1 MATAAPR
8 VTPHVIATDERR
20 DNLRAM
26 LTADPQRLRR
36 RSISLGVPWDDAD
49 DVAQTVVLRAWRA
62 VERVES
68 SDTGRLCSWVDA
80 IARNAATDFARAKA
94 RARITELDENLEDDA
109 DVAASVEDRTIVDG
123 ALRAVQVLPDALREA
138 LLLSVADGLSAP
150 EIAALLDVSPDV
162 VRQRISRARRELA
175 KCKSSGMSPQE

>member
-1 MATAAPR
+1 MTTATPR

-20 DNLRAM
+20 ENLRAM

-94 RARITELDENLEDDA
+94 RARISELDDTIADAA
-109 DVAASVEDRTIVDG
+109 DVEASVADRAIVDG
-123 ALRAVQVLPDALREA
+123 ALAAVRALPDTLREA
-138 LLLSVADGLSAP
+138 LLLSVADGLTAP
-150 EIAALLDVSPDV
+150 EIAERLGVSPAL
-162 VRQRISRARRELA
+162 VRQRISRARRELG
-175 KCKSSGMSPQE
+175 KCKSAGMSAEA